1 MKDTDPLWH
10 QVHASGSFSIYHAKP
25 WKNLIEGTF
34 KHTAMYL
41 SASEDGMLIDV
52 LPFFLIKNFFCGKK
66 LVSTPYEGCNGGF
79 TCNDAMVRKAL
90 VGQMK
95 QLAFDLKVKYVEIR
109 SKYQF
114 RELDEFGFIK
124 KCPLFISELPLIS
137 LDENWKMLSPKHRRN
152 VRIAQKKGVTVELA
166 SSLTDMRIFY
176 NILANHCKQL
186 GSPFFD
192 EKFFIN
198 IWIRLIQKKHAC
210 LLLSKHKDEI
220 LGGHLLFFS
229 GKTLI
234 SKYSACKKT
243 KEYKRVYASYAL
255 FWEGIRLG
263 INNNF
268 NIFNLGITERSLRG
282 LLDFKSRFGS
292 QINPLYFYYYPISGR
307 IPDFSKYL
315 SKYSLQKKVW
325 RAAPRFLTSPIGKK
339 INEWIC

>member
-1 MKDTDPLWH
+1 MSNTFQSLHSHSTAQYRRSALINISIMKDTDPLWH

-137 LDENWKMLSPKHRRN
+137 LNL
-152 VRIAQKKGVTVELA
+152 
-166 SSLTDMRIFY
+166 Y
-176 NILANHCKQL
+176 
-186 GSPFFD
+186 
-192 EKFFIN
+192 
-198 IWIRLIQKKHAC
+198 
-210 LLLSKHKDEI
+210 
-220 LGGHLLFFS
+220 
-229 GKTLI
+229 GKTSL
-234 SKYSACKKT
+234 
-243 KEYKRVYASYAL
+243 KR
-255 FWEGIRLG
+255 
-263 INNNF
+263 
-268 NIFNLGITERSLRG
+268 
-282 LLDFKSRFGS
+282 
-292 QINPLYFYYYPISGR
+292 
-307 IPDFSKYL
+307 
-315 SKYSLQKKVW
+315 
-325 RAAPRFLTSPIGKK
+325 
-339 INEWIC
+339 